1 MSEVGS
7 DFALLKSM
15 GRNKDM
21 NTQIFLTGIQK
32 LPAQLKDEKSFNCTI
47 VENPYDL
54 KNLLSNSLTDD
65 KAEKIVVVFLPF
77 LEARHYDMYSYLQ
90 RTTKNLKTFFVVNEL
105 SSSMRVKLKNHKDFI
120 VLWKTEEA
128 HLRQDILAYLE
139 GKQLKLRQDK
149 RENIE
154 QNTMLSPSMLPLGS
168 ENKNFQPI
176 MGGQFENISLN
187 GSCLKVK
194 TRFYNKKDF
203 VNLTYQNPQGE
214 YISVEGQVRWA
225 RWNEKD
231 ESQELGVQ
239 FLTQG

>member
-1 MSEVGS
+1 MI
-7 DFALLKSM
+7 
-15 GRNKDM
+15 
-21 NTQIFLTGIQK
+21 TQVFLTGIQK
-32 LPAQLKDEKSFNCTI
+32 IPAQFKDEKAFNCAL
-47 VENPYDL
+47 VENPYALRGTLGD
-54 KNLLSNSLTDD
+54 NNG
-65 KAEKIVVVFLPF
+65 EKILVVFLPF
-77 LEARHYDMYSYLQ
+77 LETRHYDMYSYLQ

-120 VLWKTEEA
+120 VLWKSEEA

-139 GKQLKLRQDK
+139 GKHLELRQDK
-149 RENIE
+149 RENIA
-154 QNTMLSPSMLPLGS
+154 QNTMLSPSLLPLGS

-194 TRFYNKKDF
+194 TKFYSKKDF

-214 YISVEGQVRWA
+214 YISIEGQVRWA
-225 RWNEKD
+225 RWNEI
-231 ESQELGVQ
+231 EENQELGVQ